1 MTLRMP
7 LLVLVPEP
15 VLVEEALA
23 QDDDVHDDVALVEV
37 EALVQDDDVHDDV
50 VLAVEALV
58 PACD

>member
-7 LLVLVPEP
+7 LLVLVPE
-15 VLVEEALA
+15 LELEEAPEL
-23 QDDDVHDDVALVEV
+23 DGDVYDDVAMVEV